1 MISKPT
7 IYKTIYKLTNTG
19 TCYMAAAT
27 AKVKLS
33 LSSVMAPLVSFLGSD
48 HLLIM
53 QMHKRT
59 SQLLPVYMAAAH
71 RHMLSAN

>member
-1 MISKPT
+1 
-7 IYKTIYKLTNTG
+7 
-19 TCYMAAAT
+19 MAAAT
-27 AKVKLS
+27 AKGKLS
-33 LSSVMAPLVSFLGSD
+33 LSLVMAPLVSFLGSD